1 MAICCSASEKKE
13 GNDLSVLDEWCYFTS
28 CLESH
33 SKVRVT
39 LKTREHFKEVI
50 LDLSLMFFFYL
61 SLATHQ
67 LSPLKGP
74 PCLGLLKS
82 QSLCVLPGAG
92 GTWRSADSAL
102 RGETL
107 NRRLTTSNCSL
118 REAVATSHNS
128 GNITGVGSQ
137 NSNSTSKK
145 LMEGEWK
152 CCFWMIFV
160 DLFIYI
166 FFFLCCFWHI
176 WISGRFELQKCIKVI
191 PQTDLRSQQTV

>member
-50 LDLSLMFFFYL
+50 LDLSLMFFFFYL

-145 LMEGEWK
+145 LMEGGVEVLFLNDL
-152 CCFWMIFV
+152 CGFV
-160 DLFIYI
+160 HIYI
-166 FFFLCCFWHI
+166 FSLLFLTHLDFWSI
-176 WISGRFELQKCIKVI
+176 
-191 PQTDLRSQQTV
+191 